1 MNKNTAIEPIKRFDA
16 LKTLNKHSM
25 DFYWV
30 YDLPNALFGLMT
42 VAFFVIIAVAG
53 LFLLRGFISTR
64 VIPQSHNDI
73 VSFFMSV
80 WKKYYSIKFH
90 SINMDNVLDQPD
102 FSTADIMEKLKK
114 AGFERVYE
122 TLKNEIVVEE
132 IPSVGVK
139 IVNKDGKAFVKRRFP
154 QIGSVP
160 QIAATVICLVLTGF
174 NILISLV
181 LGQVASM
188 VYYYPKI
195 NNLKERVE
203 KCLI

>member
-1 MNKNTAIEPIKRFDA
+1 MENI
-16 LKTLNKHSM
+16 
-25 DFYWV
+25 
-30 YDLPNALFGLMT
+30 
-42 VAFFVIIAVAG
+42 
-53 LFLLRGFISTR
+53 
-64 VIPQSHNDI
+64 
-73 VSFFMSV
+73 
-80 WKKYYSIKFH
+80 
-90 SINMDNVLDQPD
+90 LDQPD
-102 FSTADIMEKLKK
+102 FSAADIMEKLKK

-174 NILISLV
+174 NIIISLV